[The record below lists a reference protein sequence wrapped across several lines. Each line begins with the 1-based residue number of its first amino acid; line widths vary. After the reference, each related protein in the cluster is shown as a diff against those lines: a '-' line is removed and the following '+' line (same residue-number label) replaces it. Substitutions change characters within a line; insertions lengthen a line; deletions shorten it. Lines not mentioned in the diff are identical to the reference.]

1 MNRKGGRA
9 GPTRFVLCIDNGG
22 YPASLQHRK
31 LYEVRPDA
39 DAEAHGQLRIIDDS
53 GEDYL
58 YPREYFQPLELTPF
72 LNRLVRGLGKRA
84 PHRPAKVR
92 AQARR
97 SRAHGV
103 PATSSGDSPSS
114 R

>member
-9 GPTRFVLCIDNGG
+9 GPTRFVLCIDNVE

-84 PHRPAKVR
+84 HKALRPVRRPAKVR

-97 SRAHGV
+97 SG
-103 PATSSGDSPSS
+103 
-114 R
+114 

>member
-1 MNRKGGRA
+1 MNRRGARA
-9 GPTRFVLCIDNGG
+9 GPTRFVLCIESGE

-58 YPREYFQPLELTPF
+58 YPREYFQALELTPF
-72 LNRLVRGLGKRA
+72 LNRLVRGLGKR
-84 PHRPAKVR
+84 PHKALRPIRRATKVR
-92 AQARR
+92 AQAR
-97 SRAHGV
+97 
-103 PATSSGDSPSS
+103 
-114 R
+114 

>member
-9 GPTRFVLCIDNGG
+9 GPTRFVLCIDNGE

-31 LYEVRPDA
+31 LYEVRPDR

-72 LNRLVRGLGKRA
+72 LNRLVRGLGKEAHKALR
-84 PHRPAKVR
+84 PVRRPAKVR

-97 SRAHGV
+97 SG
-103 PATSSGDSPSS
+103 
-114 R
+114 

>member
-9 GPTRFVLCIDNGG
+9 GPTRFVLCIDTGE

-58 YPREYFQPLELTPF
+58 YPQEYFQPLELTPF

-84 PHRPAKVR
+84 HKSVHPVRRPAKVR
-92 AQARR
+92 ARR
-97 SRAHGV
+97 
-103 PATSSGDSPSS
+103 
-114 R
+114 

>member
-1 MNRKGGRA
+1 MNKKGSRA
-9 GPTRFVLCIDNGG
+9 GPTRFVLCIDSGA
-22 YPASLQHRK
+22 YPASLQRRK

-72 LNRLVRGLGKRA
+72 LNRLVRGLGDQAHKAFR
-84 PHRPAKVR
+84 PVRRPAKVR

-97 SRAHGV
+97 SG
-103 PATSSGDSPSS
+103 
-114 R
+114 

>member
-9 GPTRFVLCIDNGG
+9 GPTRFVLCIDTGE

-39 DAEAHGQLRIIDDS
+39 GAEAHGQLRIIDDS

-72 LNRLVRGLGKRA
+72 LNRLVRGSGKRA
-84 PHRPAKVR
+84 HKPVHPVRRPAKVR
-92 AQARR
+92 ARR
-97 SRAHGV
+97 
-103 PATSSGDSPSS
+103 
-114 R
+114 

>member
-9 GPTRFVLCIDNGG
+9 GPSRFVLCIDSGD

-39 DAEAHGQLRIIDDS
+39 DAEALGQLRVIDDS

-58 YPREYFQPLELTPF
+58 YPREYFQPLQLTPF
-72 LNRLVRGLGKRA
+72 LNRLVRGQGKRA
-84 PHRPAKVR
+84 NKSLRSIRRPAKVR
-92 AQARR
+92 ARR
-97 SRAHGV
+97 
-103 PATSSGDSPSS
+103 
-114 R
+114 

>member
-9 GPTRFVLCIDNGG
+9 GPTRFVLCIDSGE
-22 YPASLQHRK
+22 YPASLQRRK

-39 DAEAHGQLRIIDDS
+39 DAEAHGQLKIIDDS
-53 GEDYL
+53 GGDYL
-58 YPREYFQPLELTPF
+58 YPRECFQPVELTPF

-84 PHRPAKVR
+84 HEALRPLRRPTKVR

-97 SRAHGV
+97 GF
-103 PATSSGDSPSS
+103 TGG
-114 R
+114 